1 MSQKRR
7 RAAIRRRMIILTA
20 IFATFG
26 VGVSVVFIAAGG
38 GFEGSSPNIF
48 DPPTEADI
56 WNVGDHIQDG
66 MTLEYVLTSKGS
78 PNSLESAMVLMNFKQ
93 AGENWNVRFVITNST
108 DQPTVNH
115 TLVMSKELTREGQLD
130 ESFRPYFEHIQ
141 SSILA
146 VRDMEYGESPKYLVV
161 GAPWNTIFVG
171 SSSVT
176 ARVTNEER
184 ISTPAGIFDS
194 FVLSYKLGEATSKI
208 WLVRDIPLPVKAEVY
223 DSEDNLLYQ
232 YELTHASGV
241 ASTATGNSLQST

>member
-1 MSQKRR
+1 
-7 RAAIRRRMIILTA
+7 MIILTA
-20 IFATFG
+20 IFATLG
-26 VGVSVVFIAAGG
+26 VGVSIAFIAAGG
-38 GFEGSSPNIF
+38 GFESSSPNIF

-78 PNSLESAMVLMNFKQ
+78 PNPLESARVLMNFKQ

-184 ISTPAGIFDS
+184 ISTPAGVFDS

-208 WLVRDIPLPVKAEVY
+208 WLVRDIPLPVKAGVY

-241 ASTATGNSLQST
+241 ASAATGNSLQKT